1 MKVIKDG
8 IVFDTEKAELIKS
21 WKSFGTLLTSF
32 LYRKE
37 KKYFVIVKNSAT
49 LRWEP
54 FEKSEREALEI
65 LENLE
70 ATQEIFQYFSHLL
83 KEF

>member
-8 IVFDTEKAELIKS
+8 IVFDTEQADLIKS
-21 WKSFGTLLTSF
+21 WKSFGTLSTSS

-37 KKYFVIVKNSAT
+37 KKYFVIVKNSVI
-49 LRWEP
+49 LRSEP

-65 LENLE
+65 LESLE

-83 KEF
+83 EEF